1 MISYDEHISIV
12 NSGEETMALKLK
24 KSFNENLNHWSVDI
38 SGEVDIHTS
47 GNLKD
52 VLNMILNDKEADIY
66 LNCKE
71 LVYIDSTGLG
81 VLIGILKRVKKNE
94 NNIIIENPKTNITK
108 LLSITGLDK
117 IFIIGKND

>member
-1 MISYDEHISIV
+1 L
-12 NSGEETMALKLK
+12 ALKLK
-24 KSFNENLNHWSVDI
+24 KIFDNNDSHWNVEI

-52 VLNMILNDKEADIY
+52 ALNNILNEVEADIK
-66 LNCKE
+66 LNCE
-71 LVYIDSTGLG
+71 NLSYIDSTGLG

-94 NNIIIENPKTNITK
+94 KNIYIVRPTSNIAK

-117 IFIIGKND
+117 IFIVEE

>member
-1 MISYDEHISIV
+1 
-12 NSGEETMALKLK
+12 MALKLK